1 MARPTLPASDM
12 AAHRAW
18 IAETIQA
25 PFHRPRELARLVH
38 PKAEPTPP
46 TEKAP
51 DLVDMMEAPPALAD
65 EKPWYIRER
74 LPLAEMLRAHFGGT
88 ISPPTP
94 VAEKRLRL
102 KRERAEAA
110 ARAAQAEVAPTEEEA
125 AADTPAPPTAPRTPL
140 AEKRLRLRRE
150 RAEAALA
157 KMDAEYEE
165 EAEMETLP
173 PEPTPEPEALP
184 PASEAS
190 PAPAGKPALGVTFD
204 MGFWTKAHAKDR
216 IVFEPALGMPH
227 RVACPP
233 FHLHDEEH
241 ADPVDP
247 VDEFLGQVIG
257 VEHGRALL
265 FRRRDPDV
273 MDGCD
278 VGGLYVA
285 MRFWRDD
292 TGKVWSMPVRGD
304 DADAVRVA
312 VWRTQNLY
320 RRNRGG
326 SG

>member
-1 MARPTLPASDM
+1 MPRPTLPAGDP

-38 PKAEPTPP
+38 PKAEPAPP
-46 TEKAP
+46 AEKAP
-51 DLVDMMEAPPALAD
+51 DLVDMMEAPPPAD
-65 EKPWYIRER
+65 EKPWYVRQR
-74 LPLAEMLRAHFGGT
+74 MPLDEMLRAHFGGV

-94 VAEKRLRL
+94 LAQKR
-102 KRERAEAA
+102 A
-110 ARAAQAEVAPTEEEA
+110 
-125 AADTPAPPTAPRTPL
+125 
-140 AEKRLRLRRE
+140 RLRRE

-173 PEPTPEPEALP
+173 PEPAPEPEALP
-184 PASEAS
+184 PAGEAS
-190 PAPAGKPALGVTFD
+190 PAPAGKPALALTLD
-204 MGFWTKAHAKDR
+204 MGRYKDAHQLDR
-216 IVFEPALGMPH
+216 CEVGQAGGY
-227 RVACPP
+227 VVSCPP
-233 FHLHDEEH
+233 FHLHDEER
-241 ADPVDP
+241 ADPL
-247 VDEFLGQVIG
+247 DEFLGQVIG

-273 MDGCD
+273 MDGCE